1 MTFNYVL
8 LCKLYKNRSV
18 INCTLAVF
26 LIFFIKTANLS
37 WPFLDHINLF
47 MKRALM
53 STLIAKMLESSFFL
67 FY

>member
-47 MKRALM
+47 MKRALYKYVHVNTH
-53 STLIAKMLESSFFL
+53 S
-67 FY
+67 

>member
-37 WPFLDHINLF
+37 WPFLDRINLF
-47 MKRALM
+47 MKRALY
-53 STLIAKMLESSFFL
+53 K
-67 FY
+67 